1 MNPQQILNDPQ
12 FEINDSND
20 RNENS
25 IPNLSQEN
33 FIANNQTSDEVLQ
46 SAPQYYELHE
56 DGSIP
61 VISKSGLRICHL
73 NVNSIPNKIDE
84 IKYIYA

>member
-1 MNPQQILNDPQ
+1 MTVTIAMKIQYLTYLKKM
-12 FEINDSND
+12 
-20 RNENS
+20 
-25 IPNLSQEN
+25 LSQ
-33 FIANNQTSDEVLQ
+33 TTRPSDEVLQ
-46 SAPQYYELHE
+46 SAPQYYELDE

-84 IKYIYA
+84 IKYML